1 MVTKSEFDK
10 ALFEIQSQIDD
21 LCSHTDRSIY
31 ATEECMERHLA
42 LVEEQYHLKDARAQ
56 ASIVQAV
63 I

>member
-10 ALFEIQSQIDD
+10 ALFEIQLQIDD
-21 LCSHTDRSIY
+21 LRSHTDRSIH
-31 ATEECMERHLA
+31 ATEECTERHLA
-42 LVEEQYHLKDARAQ
+42 LVEEQYRLKDARAQ